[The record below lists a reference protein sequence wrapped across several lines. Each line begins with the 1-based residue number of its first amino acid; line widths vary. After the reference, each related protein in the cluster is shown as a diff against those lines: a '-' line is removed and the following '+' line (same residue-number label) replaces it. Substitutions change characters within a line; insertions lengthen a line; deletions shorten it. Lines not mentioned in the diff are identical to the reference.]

1 MSHPISRKRPPIK
14 INVTEKFPRRHHGGG
29 GYFRNGGYYTSPMGY
44 FPPDPYL
51 YERPIFLPSQEKP
64 EVKNTVYL
72 VEPPTTSDKE
82 KSETKFYIYIS
93 IAVVVGMI
101 AAYLLLSRRRK
112 E

>member
-1 MSHPISRKRPPIK
+1 MSRPTKLNIA
-14 INVTEKFPRRHHGGG
+14 EKFPRHHRRHGGG
-29 GYFRNGGYYTSPMGY
+29 GYFHNGGYYTSPMGY

-72 VEPPTTSDKE
+72 VEPSVPSTNTKE
-82 KSETKFYIYIS
+82 EHKTRFYIYIS
-93 IAVVVGMI
+93 VAVVIGMI
-101 AAYLLLSRRRK
+101 AAYFLFSKKKK